1 MKTARSTTDVALLK
15 RFVATFCVLDE
26 TIASGDLDPA
36 AAALAVGPTDEYG
49 WRRWEPR
56 AVRTA
61 QSALLPLYQKL
72 PARFPPLYEEL
83 VLSYR
88 WAQVDLGL
96 VTLLA
101 NPIGPDL
108 SGLSGEIF
116 RDPGLVETLVPNGLL
131 QFGKAG
137 VVNYDPICF
146 DIRARGK
153 GGEAPVVRVDHE
165 QVLCHRRLRTRPIA
179 PTFRVLVDGII
190 AKAAHA
196 RAAKDG

>member
-1 MKTARSTTDVALLK
+1 MKTARSTTDVALLE
-15 RFVATFCVLDE
+15 RFAATFCVLDE
-26 TIASGDLDPA
+26 TIAFGDGDPA
-36 AAALAVGPTDEYG
+36 AAALAVGPIDEYG

-56 AVRTA
+56 AVRTPP
-61 QSALLPLYQKL
+61 SALAPLYQKL

-88 WAQVDLGL
+88 WARVDLGL

-101 NPIGPDL
+101 NPIAPDL
-108 SGLSGEIF
+108 SGLGTEIF
-116 RDPGLVETLVPNGLL
+116 SDPGLVETLVPNGLL
-131 QFGKAG
+131 QFGRAG
-137 VVNYDPICF
+137 VVDYDPICF

-165 QVLCHRRLRTRPIA
+165 QVLCHRRLRTRPVA
-179 PTFRVLVDGII
+179 STFRVLVDEII
-190 AKAAHA
+190 AKAAQA